1 MLKKIS
7 LAIIASAL
15 LKIANTENTKN
26 IGLL

>member
-15 LKIANTENTKN
+15 LKIANTKN